1 MEIDLEDMIKNYE
14 NRFRELPKLIQ
25 NSFEIS
31 KENNLQARKV
41 FNQIFKED
49 RASLMRADAFR
60 SFFFIALSFGLLWAW
75 YTNKIQKFIRII

>member
-49 RASLMRADAFR
+49 EN
-60 SFFFIALSFGLLWAW
+60 
-75 YTNKIQKFIRII
+75 YP